1 MNITD
6 TIILI
11 TELIGTVAF
20 ALSGGLTAIER
31 RLDFFGIIV
40 LSIVTAMGGG
50 LLRDLIL
57 GITPP
62 AMFRNYV
69 YMATAL
75 LSAFVLLVFGS
86 LFNKWLNISRMQNLM
101 RAINIFDAVGLG
113 IFTIIGMNT
122 AITAGFS
129 DNAFLTIFVGV
140 ITGIGGGMLRDVLV
154 GRTPQVLRK
163 DVYAVAAIIGGICY
177 YFLMKIQAIPFA
189 ISTLIGAG
197 IIIIIRFFALY
208 YQLNLPVVPSSGF
221 ENKKK

>member
-1 MNITD
+1 MNITG

-31 RLDFFGIIV
+31 RLDFFGILV
-40 LSIVTAMGGG
+40 LSIITAMGGG

-69 YMATAL
+69 YVATAI
-75 LSAFVLLVFGS
+75 LSSVVLLVFGS

-101 RAINIFDAVGLG
+101 RAINVFDAVGLG
-113 IFTIIGMNT
+113 IFTIIGMN
-122 AITAGFS
+122 AAMTAGFS
-129 DNAFLTIFVGV
+129 NNAFLMIFVGV
-140 ITGIGGGMLRDVLV
+140 TTGIGGGMLRDVLV

-163 DVYAVAAIIGGICY
+163 DIYAVAAIIGGICY
-177 YFLMKIQAIPFA
+177 YYLLKIEALPLAIAMF
-189 ISTLIGAG
+189 IGAG
-197 IIIIIRFFALY
+197 IIIVIRFFALY
-208 YQLNLPVVPSSGF
+208 YQWNLPVVSSDGF
-221 ENKKK
+221 NKNKK